1 MDKRVHSAIVGQSI
15 GQQID
20 GMGRN
25 AEIPSWK
32 EFSAKVFLLTP
43 LLMMSIASR
52 YCRYCNETHPIRSHT
67 KSKKPAP
74 TGPGHPR
81 HGRGN
86 MINGL
91 NFSRGKTELQHF
103 HRDAG
108 PGLTVTIDG
117 ATIQPNRET
126 KWLGIHIY
134 SELNFHA
141 HVKDMTSKVLRVAA
155 HACSLVNFICGVL
168 ANLLRLAA
176 CATIFPVLLYGASVW
191 DHEPRKYLAT
201 GRLSSAHQTQLVDMI
216 SKAIVRTAKAIV
228 PAYRLTPHA
237 VHFRKAGLLPARI
250 MLVRCCCQAA
260 IRIASLDEYHPLA
273 RLARARASTRLTL
286 RHRELP
292 RTPTPRHTHPAA
304 GLPTTE
310 AAGTQE
316 CPAHSC
322 RQVAHRPNPVLRP
335 AGFLRRAKLQDGS
348 TGAAAA
354 LYIAGLELLTVST
367 HLGKMMEVYDAE
379 LIGALIG
386 LKAALQSPVAAFAEN
401 VIVMLDNQEAA
412 YRLLVGQPTLTLQD
426 IILDFHATADR
437 WPLRTRNSMSPSPG
451 RS

>member
-1 MDKRVHSAIVGQSI
+1 
-15 GQQID
+15 
-20 GMGRN
+20 
-25 AEIPSWK
+25 
-32 EFSAKVFLLTP
+32 
-43 LLMMSIASR
+43 
-52 YCRYCNETHPIRSHT
+52 
-67 KSKKPAP
+67 
-74 TGPGHPR
+74 
-81 HGRGN
+81 
-86 MINGL
+86 
-91 NFSRGKTELQHF
+91 
-103 HRDAG
+103 
-108 PGLTVTIDG
+108 
-117 ATIQPNRET
+117 
-126 KWLGIHIY
+126 
-134 SELNFHA
+134 
-141 HVKDMTSKVLRVAA
+141 
-155 HACSLVNFICGVL
+155 
-168 ANLLRLAA
+168 
-176 CATIFPVLLYGASVW
+176 
-191 DHEPRKYLAT
+191 
-201 GRLSSAHQTQLVDMI
+201 
-216 SKAIVRTAKAIV
+216 
-228 PAYRLTPHA
+228 
-237 VHFRKAGLLPARI
+237 

-451 RS
+451 RPTRRQAEVAEPRLRLGSSQVLLGTPKGAVLFARFLGASNFLTRYAVPVHIHPNESLPVTGLAERPQSPTP